1 MTGDLPAV
9 DYIVDFKDFSTL
21 GANWHSTTSSLDL
34 LLVPDG
40 TINLLDLA
48 VLADNWLQIDP
59 LYYQY

>member
-1 MTGDLPAV
+1 
-9 DYIVDFKDFSTL
+9 VDFKDFSTL
-21 GANWHSTTSSLDL
+21 ATVWHSSVSSLDSL
-34 LLVPDG
+34 LAPDG